1 MHSPPE
7 RLHALDAVRAFALL
21 LGVAFHA
28 MMSFVPGLS
37 PGLWGTIDNSPSPFL
52 AGVSFVSHS
61 FRMTLFFFIA
71 GYFARLMHQRLGA
84 RAFWR
89 QRVQRIGVPLV
100 VGWVLSFPV
109 LAVIWHWGAMKLASG
124 APPVAVSLFEGF
136 GAFPLLHLWFL
147 YQLLW
152 LYAGALLVRGLIVRL
167 DRGESLRKV
176 LDRITT
182 GALRW
187 PLGALLLGL
196 PLAACLLSLPTWVP
210 QAGIATP
217 DRSLIPLLPAAVGYG
232 IAFAFG
238 WMVHRTPDALAAMRL
253 SWVSHLSLAF
263 VTSLTCLALLGAHPD
278 VAIPSHVK
286 LMFTL
291 AFVVST
297 WAWSFALTGFALRYL
312 AGHSALIRYLAD
324 ASYWIYLAHL
334 PLVTA
339 MQVWVSKWPLH
350 WGLKFPFILF
360 ASLAL
365 LLLSYHFLVRSTV
378 IGVVLNGRRVWR
390 HAPAAAQIRHRSE
403 AS

>member
-28 MMSFVPGLS
+28 MLSFVPGLP
-37 PGLWGTIDNSPSPFL
+37 PGLWATIDNSPSPFL

-71 GYFARLMHQRLGA
+71 GYFARLMHQRLGT

-100 VGWVLSFPV
+100 VGWILIAPAIGF
-109 LAVIWHWGAMKLASG
+109 IWRWGAMKLAGG
-124 APPVAVSLFEGF
+124 APPVPLPPFEGF
-136 GAFPLLHLWFL
+136 GAFPLIHLWFL

-167 DRGESLRKV
+167 DRGESLRKA
-176 LDRITT
+176 LDRVTT
-182 GALRW
+182 GALHW

-210 QAGIATP
+210 QAGIPTP

-232 IAFAFG
+232 MAFAFG
-238 WMVHRTPDALAAMRL
+238 WLVHRAPHALVAIRQ
-253 SWVSHLSLAF
+253 SWVSHICLAL
-263 VTSLTCLALLGAHPD
+263 VASLTCLALLGAHPG
-278 VAIPSHVK
+278 VAMPSQIK
-286 LMFTL
+286 QMFTL

-297 WAWSFALTGFALRYL
+297 WAWSFALTGLALRFL

-350 WGLKFPFILF
+350 WGLKFPFILLG
-360 ASLAL
+360 SLAL
-365 LLLSYHFLVRSTV
+365 LLLSYHFLVRSTAV
-378 IGVVLNGRRVWR
+378 GVVLNGRRAAR
-390 HAPAAAQIRHRSE
+390 HAPVAAQIGHRPE

>member
-28 MMSFVPGLS
+28 MQSFVPGLP
-37 PGLWGTIDNSPSPFL
+37 PGLWATIDNSPSPFL

-84 RAFWR
+84 RAFWL
-89 QRVQRIGVPLV
+89 QRAQRIGVPLV
-100 VGWVLSFPV
+100 VGWILIFPV
-109 LAVIWHWGAMKLASG
+109 LAVIWHWGAMKLAGG
-124 APPVAVSLFEGF
+124 APPVAVSPFEGF
-136 GAFPLLHLWFL
+136 GAFPLIHLWFL

-152 LYAGALLVRGLIVRL
+152 LYAGALLLRGLIVRL
-167 DRGESLRKV
+167 DRGESLRKA
-176 LDRITT
+176 LDRMTT

-196 PLAACLLSLPTWVP
+196 PLAACLMSLPTWVP
-210 QAGIATP
+210 QAGIPTP

-232 IAFAFG
+232 MAFAFG
-238 WMVHRTPDALAAMRL
+238 WLVHRAPHALVAMRQ
-253 SWVSHLSLAF
+253 SWVSHL
-263 VTSLTCLALLGAHPD
+263 CLALR
-278 VAIPSHVK
+278 
-286 LMFTL
+286 F
-291 AFVVST
+291 
-297 WAWSFALTGFALRYL
+297 L

-339 MQVWVSKWPLH
+339 MQVWVSTGPLH
-350 WGLKFPFILF
+350 WGLKFPFILLV
-360 ASLAL
+360 SLAL
-365 LLLSYHFLVRSTV
+365 LLLSYHFLVRSTA
-378 IGVVLNGRRVWR
+378 IGEVLNGRRAVR
-390 HAPAAAQIRHRSE
+390 HTLAAAHTGHRSE

>member
-1 MHSPPE
+1 MPISSE

-28 MMSFVPGLS
+28 MLSFVPGLR
-37 PGLWGTIDNSPSPFL
+37 PGLWATIDNSPSPFL

-71 GYFARLMHQRLGA
+71 GYFARLMHQRLGTQS
-84 RAFWR
+84 FLR
-89 QRVQRIGVPLV
+89 QRLQRIGVPLV
-100 VGWVLSFPV
+100 VGWILMAPV
-109 LAVIWHWGAMKLASG
+109 IGFIWRWGATKLAGG
-124 APPVAVSLFEGF
+124 APPVALSPFEGF
-136 GAFPLLHLWFL
+136 GAFPLIHLWFL

-167 DRGESLRKV
+167 DRYELLRKT
-176 LDRITT
+176 LDGVTT
-182 GALRW
+182 AALRW

-210 QAGIATP
+210 QVGIPTP

-238 WMVHRTPDALAAMRL
+238 WLVHRTPPALVAMRQ
-253 SWVSHLSLAF
+253 SWVSHLCLAIVASLAC
-263 VTSLTCLALLGAHPD
+263 LTLLGPNPD
-278 VAIPSHVK
+278 VAMPSQVK
-286 LMFTL
+286 LIFTL
-291 AFVVST
+291 TYVVST
-297 WAWSFALTGFALRYL
+297 WAWSFALTGLALRFL

-334 PLVTA
+334 PLVAA
-339 MQVWVSKWPLH
+339 MQVWVSAWPLH
-350 WGLKFPFILF
+350 WSLKFPFILL

-365 LLLSYHFLVRSTV
+365 LLLSYHFLVRSTA
-378 IGVVLNGRRVWR
+378 IGVVLNGRRLTR
-390 HAPAAAQIRHRSE
+390 HAQATA
-403 AS
+403 